1 MKVKLIR
8 AARIRHNAGEIVEV
22 SPAEAGFLLSTG
34 SAVPYTEPV
43 KEEKPEK
50 PEDEK
55 KKENPEAEAEKE
67 ETPEAEVQPKETPEA
82 KNKPKS
88 TRSRK

>member
-34 SAVPYTEPV
+34 SAVTYTEPA
-43 KEEKPEK
+43 KEEKPET
-50 PEDEK
+50 PEDK
-55 KKENPEAEAEKE
+55 KGK

-88 TRSRK
+88 TRGKK

>member
-8 AARIRHNAGEIVEV
+8 AARIRHDAGEIVEV

-43 KEEKPEK
+43 KEEEPEK

-55 KKENPEAEAEKE
+55 EKE
-67 ETPEAEVQPKETPEA
+67 TPDAEVQPKETPEA

-88 TRSRK
+88 TRTRK

>member
-8 AARIRHNAGEIVEV
+8 AARIRHDAGEIVEV

-50 PEDEK
+50 PEDK
-55 KKENPEAEAEKE
+55 KVK
-67 ETPEAEVQPKETPEA
+67 ETPEAKVQPKETPEA
-82 KNKPKS
+82 KNEPKS
-88 TRSRK
+88 TRTKK

>member
-8 AARIRHNAGEIVEV
+8 AARIRHNAGEIVEA

-34 SAVPYTEPV
+34 SAVQYTEPV
-43 KEEKPEK
+43 KEEKPET
-50 PEDEK
+50 PEDK
-55 KKENPEAEAEKE
+55 KVK

-88 TRSRK
+88 TRTRK